1 MATHPVHRRG
11 FNVLLGSAVAWPLVA
26 RAQQTNNS
34 IRIGFVPLGLPTSA
48 TDQSYVEAFRR
59 GLRDVGLVENRDVTI
74 DIVWVANESDYPQ
87 AVSQL
92 LQRGAAL
99 LVTGGSTAT
108 AAAQRLTSTIPII
121 FAPVGNPVGTG
132 FVPSL
137 SHPGG
142 NITGFS
148 DVLADL
154 SSKYVQFGIEL
165 GKPKAPIDYL
175 WHTDWPD
182 GKNRL
187 DATARAAQSLGVEL
201 RSHGFANVDQ
211 VNDIL
216 TAMKNV
222 GAVSVVVQPSP
233 LTNRYRVRLIESGM
247 ARGLGMIMAWPVA
260 AREGALIGYGP
271 DYVDMFRRVGA
282 YVLRIIKGEKAGDLP
297 VQEPTKF
304 PLLINAKSAKAIGVA
319 FPPALLVA
327 ADEVID

>member
-1 MATHPVHRRG
+1 MATYPIHRRE
-11 FNVLLGSAVAWPLVA
+11 FSVLLGGAAMWPLITH
-26 RAQQTNNS
+26 AQQANNPF
-34 IRIGFVPLGLPTSA
+34 RIGFVPLGLPTSV
-48 TDQSYVEAFRR
+48 TDQSYVEALRR

-74 DIVWVANESDYPQ
+74 DMIWVANESDYPQ

-92 LQRGAAL
+92 LQRGAGL

-121 FAPVGNPVGTG
+121 FAPVGNPVGSK
-132 FVPSL
+132 FVASL

-165 GKPKAPIDYL
+165 GKPQAPIDYL

-187 DATARAAQSLGVEL
+187 DLTTRAAQSLGVEL
-201 RSHGFANVDQ
+201 RSRGFANVEDIT
-211 VNDIL
+211 DIL
-216 TAMKNV
+216 AAMKNA

-247 ARGLGMIMAWPVA
+247 VHRLGMIMAWPVA
-260 AREGALIGYGP
+260 ARKGALIGYGP

-319 FPPALLVA
+319 FPPALIVA

>member
-1 MATHPVHRRG
+1 MATYSVHRRG

-48 TDQSYVEAFRR
+48 TDQSYVEALRR
-59 GLRDVGLVENRDVTI
+59 GLLDVGLVESRDVTI
-74 DIVWVANESDYPQ
+74 DIIWVANESDYPQ
-87 AVSQL
+87 AIGQL
-92 LQRGAAL
+92 LQRGATL

-132 FVPSL
+132 FVASL

-222 GAVSVVVQPSP
+222 GAVSVIVQPSP
-233 LTNRYRVRLIESGM
+233 LTNRYRVRLIESGL
-247 ARGLGMIMAWPVA
+247 AGGLGMITAWPVA

-271 DYVDMFRRVGA
+271 DYVDMFRRVGV
-282 YVLRIIKGEKAGDLP
+282 YVLRIIKGDKAGDLP

-319 FPPALLVA
+319 FPPALIVA
-327 ADEVID
+327 ADEVIE